1 MHILMTGRQ
10 TIKRNSCK
18 IIVESSWTDFKQTLY
33 LDMPDMNKIAE
44 IADEITEDLDADS
57 SAEEITEMVFN
68 MGHDIHTAIHVATYL
83 GR

>member
-1 MHILMTGRQ
+1 
-10 TIKRNSCK
+10 
-18 IIVESSWTDFKQTLY
+18 
-33 LDMPDMNKIAE
+33 MNKIAE

-68 MGHDIHTAIHVATYL
+68 MGHDIDTAIHVATYL

>member
-1 MHILMTGRQ
+1 
-10 TIKRNSCK
+10 
-18 IIVESSWTDFKQTLY
+18 
-33 LDMPDMNKIAE
+33 MPDMNKIAE

-68 MGHDIHTAIHVATYL
+68 MGHDIDTAIHVATYL